1 VGVSVQVPYRY
12 LVGVFKDNHS
22 NVKDP
27 TEKDLQPVIRS
38 ELDDMKKT
46 VATLLTVPPERV
58 SVGMFHDII
67 EPVSTQPVMA
77 STVSTVSGMVGGH
90 AKEIAL
96 GMLAIMSLFMASMMV
111 RKSAPAVVPALA
123 QANPSVPPTL
133 LSTEPIAGEAAGGDA
148 LLDGMELNEEA
159 VKAQHMVNQV
169 STMVR
174 ENPDAAAALVKRWL
188 NRT

>member
-1 VGVSVQVPYRY
+1 
-12 LVGVFKDNHS
+12 
-22 NVKDP
+22 
-27 TEKDLQPVIRS
+27 
-38 ELDDMKKT
+38 
-46 VATLLTVPPERV
+46 
-58 SVGMFHDII
+58 
-67 EPVSTQPVMA
+67 
-77 STVSTVSGMVGGH
+77 MVGGH

-111 RKSAPAVVPALA
+111 RKSTPAVVPALS
-123 QANPSVPPTL
+123 QANPSVPPAL